1 MKIINTIFRQSD
13 NFLCGKNLFSFPFL
27 KSKNMGI
34 NWTRRNII
42 PSMCSRSLVVVS
54 SSSRDGEN
62 QTEVIFVRNEEEE
75 KKWLCQKFEAIWV
88 VCKWDFL
95 GFF

>member
-1 MKIINTIFRQSD
+1 
-13 NFLCGKNLFSFPFL
+13 
-27 KSKNMGI
+27 
-34 NWTRRNII
+34 
-42 PSMCSRSLVVVS
+42 MCSRSLVVVS

-75 KKWLCQKFEAIWV
+75 KKWPCQKFEAIWV

-95 GFF
+95 GFFEVSISHKNQASSSSGGILLYNLAN